1 MESLQRRLFNNNEHY
16 GLHKNEAMAWFI
28 NKAYKGDI
36 EDNDLFWALLIEIY
50 QHAECLYVYKEHI
63 EELMCER
70 FETDSV
76 LDACAYEDKQN
87 ETNTVEV
94 IKKLWSQPSVKV
106 YRGQHEDDRLNISWT
121 TDKGRAE
128 WFATRFWFPKEMVGN
143 DYRGKPVLVSGKVLG
158 SNIYFYTDSR
168 EEKECL
174 IPKPEELVYEYEKEI
189 LPIPNG
195 RATMGKRKKVAL
207 DSKYTNNA

>member
-16 GLHKNEAMAWFI
+16 GLHETEAMAWFI
-28 NKAYKGDI
+28 SKSYKGDI

-50 QHAECLYVYKEHI
+50 QHAECLYIYKEYI

-70 FETDSV
+70 FCADSITVPDKSV
-76 LDACAYEDKQN
+76 LDACAYEDKENQ
-87 ETNTVEV
+87 TNTVEV
-94 IKKLWSQPSVKV
+94 IKKLWSQPSVEV

-121 TDKGRAE
+121 TDKDRAE
-128 WFATRFWFPKEMVGN
+128 WFAKRFWFPEEMVGD

-158 SNIYFYTDSR
+158 SNIHFYTDAR

-189 LPIPNG
+189 LPITDG
-195 RATMGKRKKVAL
+195 RATMH
-207 DSKYTNNA
+207 NA

>member
-36 EDNDLFWALLIEIY
+36 EDNDLFWTLLIEIY
-50 QHAECLYVYKEHI
+50 QHAECLYAYKEHI

-76 LDACAYEDKQN
+76 LDACAYEDKEN

-94 IKKLWSQPSVKV
+94 IKKLWSQPSVEV

-121 TDKGRAE
+121 TDKDRAE
-128 WFATRFWFPKEMVGN
+128 WFAKRFWFPEEMVGD

-189 LPIPNG
+189 LPITDG

-207 DSKYTNNA
+207 HSKYINNA